1 VTRSREDES
10 EELTLW
16 ERIDEFFRRI
26 ANIATHATGS
36 WQWFILSLLGVI
48 LWASLGPAMGYTDT
62 WQLIINT
69 PTTVLT
75 YLVGILILLEQ
86 NRQAK
91 ESKLVHDE
99 LLRAVTEARTEL
111 VNVDEL
117 SDEQIDKL
125 EGDLRERAE
134 REAGQP
140 DGDTG

>member
-1 VTRSREDES
+1 VTRSKQDES
-10 EELTLW
+10 KDQTLW
-16 ERIDEFFRRI
+16 ERTGEFFRRI
-26 ANIATHATGS
+26 ANIATQASGS

-48 LWASLGPAMGYTDT
+48 TWASLGPAMGYTDT

-75 YLVGILILLEQ
+75 YLLGILILLEQ

-99 LLRAVTEARTEL
+99 LLRAVTQARTEL
-111 VNVDEL
+111 VKVDEL

-125 EGDLRERAE
+125 EGDLRKRAE
-134 REAGQP
+134 REAGRP